1 MEESMF
7 KAGWLEKAYQLG
19 LPRSRCLD
27 KSGELLGIVLEQRKW
42 GTFVMQV

>member
-1 MEESMF
+1 MF

-27 KSGELLGIVLEQRKW
+27 KSGDLLGIVLEREEV
-42 GTFVMQV
+42 GNIL

>member
-27 KSGELLGIVLEQRKW
+27 KSGELLGIVLEQEEV
-42 GTFVMQV
+42 GNLL